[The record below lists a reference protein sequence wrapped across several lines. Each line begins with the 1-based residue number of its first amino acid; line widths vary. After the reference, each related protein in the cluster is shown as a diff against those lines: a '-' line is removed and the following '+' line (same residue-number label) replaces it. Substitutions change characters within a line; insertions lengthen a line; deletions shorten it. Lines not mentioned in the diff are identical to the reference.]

1 MENKIKYLGLCLV
14 TFIVFAL
21 PFNATSNDAFNT
33 SNWNQFRGPN
43 GDGVGTS
50 SNLPIEF
57 SGTKNVQWRTAV
69 HGLGWSSP
77 VVWKDQ
83 VWVTT
88 AREDGSELF
97 VLCVKLDTGK
107 ITHDI
112 KVFDVANPQ
121 NEWSDLNT
129 HATPTPIIE
138 EGRIYVHFGTYGTA
152 CLDTQTGKKIWE
164 RRDLNC
170 DHRVRPASSPVMDKD
185 LLFLTYDGVDQQ
197 FVAALEKQTGKT
209 RWLTKRTYKSGQE
222 PPKSKPNDN
231 RKSYATP
238 TLIEHNGRKQLISPA
253 AEATYS
259 YDPSSGKELWFIRHG
274 KGYGY
279 NVTCRP
285 IYRHGL
291 VFTNSG
297 ISKNLFAID
306 PSGSGDVTDT
316 HIRWTTRRGV
326 SNIPA
331 PLVVG
336 DNLYMIGDSGG
347 MVSCLDAKTGK
358 QLYQERL
365 GGIQN
370 HWVSPI
376 FADGK
381 IYFFSR
387 DGVFSVIE
395 ASSEFKV
402 LFKNE
407 SDTVFVSMPAIVGD
421 SMLIRSNTHLY
432 RIAKGYQVD
441 PLPVVAASQKPSG
454 SNKGG
459 KVASKDLDA
468 LGQQLKAAVASGK
481 MTKEEAIAKWNKAV
495 AGKSGAK
502 GKGSS
507 DGKGQ
512 VDLKELAQQLR
523 SAVAS
528 GKMTQKEAFEK
539 LSEAASGKQPPK
551 KDKPTKVNLDE
562 YGEQL
567 KKAVA
572 SGKMTKEEAIA
583 KYKEAAEAQKGGK
596 GTGIKKGTGA
606 KKGTKPAEK
615 VDLQKLGE
623 DLKEA
628 VESGKMTKDKAI
640 AEYIKAGGSLGEG
653 KSGGKEGGK
662 VVGKGESEKG
672 KGKGRSNFYSIVI
685 GRLKS
690 RDIELGEFSMEVDYA
705 TLNRYTSKWIKDEI
719 IGKTVRVSG
728 VSGQFRDNL
737 LLIKKGQTLKVRT
750 SGYIAEDKT
759 LLFAHK
765 FNVLE
770 RAVPFDPEAHGV
782 PPKEFRG
789 FEGVLKGKIIEVGGY
804 EVLMEIEKVISTSK
818 ESKAVA
824 PNSIKGKRV
833 RLAGF
838 YPQYENLFKEL
849 RPTDIIQIGARHED
863 VVFDMFQ
870 VQGDLLRIGE

>member
-1 MENKIKYLGLCLV
+1 MKRHTFGLKVCLLAAV
-14 TFIVFAL
+14 VCAVSFGARGEAPKTK
-21 PFNATSNDAFNT
+21 AF
-33 SNWNQFRGPN
+33 WNQFRGPN
-43 GDGVGTS
+43 EGLAPQAK
-50 SNLPIEF
+50 LPLEF
-57 SGTKNVQWRTAV
+57 TDTKNVQWRTPI

-77 VVWKDQ
+77 VIWKQQ

-97 VLCVKLDTGK
+97 AVCVDLETGK
-107 ITHDI
+107 ILHDI
-112 KVFDVANPQ
+112 KVFDVAHPQ
-121 NEWSDLNT
+121 NEWPNLNT

-138 EGRIYVHFGTYGTA
+138 EGHIYVHFGTYGTA

-170 DHRVRPASSPVMDKD
+170 DHRVRPASSPVMDGN
-185 LLFLTYDGVDQQ
+185 LLFLTYDGVDHQ
-197 FVAALEKQTGKT
+197 FVAALEKATGKT

-238 TLIEHNGRKQLISPA
+238 TIIEHKGRKQLISPA

-259 YDPSSGKELWFIRHG
+259 YDPSTGKELWFIRHG
-274 KGYGY
+274 RGFGY

-326 SNIPA
+326 PNIPA

-336 DNLYMIGDSGG
+336 DNLYMISDSGG

-358 QLYQERL
+358 QLFQERL

-370 HWVSPI
+370 HWVSPVC
-376 FADGK
+376 ADGK

-387 DGVFSVIE
+387 DGIFSVIE
-395 ASSEFKV
+395 ASTELKV
-402 LFKNE
+402 LSKNE
-407 SDTVFVSMPAIVGD
+407 SDTVFVSMPAIAGD

-432 RIAKGYQVD
+432 RLAKGYQVD
-441 PLPVVAASQKPSG
+441 PLPAVVAKQKSAGSG
-454 SNKGG
+454 KGG
-459 KVASKDLDA
+459 KISNKDLDA
-468 LGQQLKAAVASGK
+468 FGQRLKAAVASGK
-481 MTKEEAIAKWNKAV
+481 MTEAEAIAKWKEAV
-495 AGKSGAK
+495 AGKGGGKAK
-502 GKGSS
+502 DAKEANGK
-507 DGKGQ
+507 
-512 VDLKELAQQLR
+512 VDLKELARQLR
-523 SAVAS
+523 AAVAS
-528 GKMTQKEAFEK
+528 GKMSQKEAFEK
-539 LSEAASGKQPPK
+539 LADAAAGEGKDPK
-551 KDKPTKVNLDE
+551 KTTNPSAKVDLE
-562 YGEQL
+562 KLGEQL
-567 KKAVA
+567 KEAVA
-572 SGKMTKEEAIA
+572 SGKMTK
-583 KYKEAAEAQKGGK
+583 KE
-596 GTGIKKGTGA
+596 
-606 KKGTKPAEK
+606 
-615 VDLQKLGE
+615 
-623 DLKEA
+623 
-628 VESGKMTKDKAI
+628 AI
-640 AEYIKAGGSLGEG
+640 AEYIKAGGSLGETKG
-653 KSGGKEGGK
+653 E
-662 VVGKGESEKG
+662 GKGDAKGGG
-672 KGKGRSNFYSIVI
+672 KGKNAKGGGKRRPNFYSIVI

-690 RDIELGEFSMEVDYA
+690 KDIELGEFTMEVDYA

-719 IGKTVRVSG
+719 IGKTVKVSG

-750 SGYIAEDKT
+750 AGYIPESKT

-782 PPKEFRG
+782 PPKDFRG
-789 FEGVLKGKIIEVGGY
+789 FEGVLQGKIIEVGGY
-804 EVLMEIEKVISTSK
+804 EVLMEIEKVMSTDK
-818 ESKAVA
+818 DSKAAA

-838 YPQYENLFKEL
+838 YPQYEKLFKEL

-863 VVFDMFQ
+863 AVFDMFQ
-870 VQGDLLRIGE
+870 VQGDLLRIEE

>member
-1 MENKIKYLGLCLV
+1 MKRHPFGLKVYLLATV
-14 TFIVFAL
+14 TCVAAFSAHGEAL
-21 PFNATSNDAFNT
+21 KTESF
-33 SNWNQFRGPN
+33 WNQFHGPN
-43 GDGVGTS
+43 EGLAPRAK
-50 SNLPIEF
+50 LPLEF
-57 SGTKNVQWRTAV
+57 TDTKNVQWRTPV

-77 VVWKDQ
+77 VVWKQQ

-88 AREDGSELF
+88 AKEDGSELF
-97 VLCVKLDTGK
+97 AVCVSLKSGE
-107 ITHDI
+107 IMHDI

-129 HATPTPIIE
+129 HATPTPIVE
-138 EGRIYVHFGTYGTA
+138 EGRIYVHYGTYGTA
-152 CLDTQTGKKIWE
+152 CLDTQTGEKIWE

-170 DHRVRPASSPVMDKD
+170 DHRVRPASSPVMNEG
-185 LLFLTYDGVDQQ
+185 LLFLTYDGVDHQ
-197 FVAALEKQTGKT
+197 FVAALEKETGKT

-238 TLIEHNGRKQLISPA
+238 TIIEHEGRKQLISPA

-274 KGYGY
+274 RGFGY

-291 VFTNSG
+291 IFTNSG

-326 SNIPA
+326 PNIPA

-336 DNLYMIGDSGG
+336 ENLYMISDSGG
-347 MVSCLDAKTGK
+347 MVSCLEAKTGK
-358 QLYQERL
+358 QIFQERL

-370 HWVSPI
+370 HWVSPVY
-376 FADGK
+376 ADGK

-387 DGVFSVIE
+387 DGIFSVIE
-395 ASSEFKV
+395 ASTELKV
-402 LFKNE
+402 LSKNE
-407 SDTVFVSMPAIVGD
+407 SNTVFVSMPAIAED

-432 RIAKGYQVD
+432 RIAKGFQVA
-441 PLPVVAASQKPSG
+441 PLPVVAAKQKSG
-454 SNKGG
+454 GLNKNG
-459 KVASKDLDA
+459 KVPNKDLDA
-468 LGQQLKAAVASGK
+468 LGQQLKAAVTSGK
-481 MTKEEAIAKWNKAV
+481 MTKEEAIAKWNEAV
-495 AGKSGAK
+495 AGKDGNT
-502 GKGSS
+502 GKGSNE
-507 DGKGQ
+507 GNGQ
-512 VDLKELAQQLR
+512 VDLKELAQQLKV
-523 SAVAS
+523 AVAS
-528 GKMTQKEAFEK
+528 GKITQKEAFEK

-551 KDKPTKVNLDE
+551 KDNPTKVDLDE

-572 SGKMTKEEAIA
+572 SGKMTEEEAIA
-583 KYKEAAEAQKGGK
+583 KYKEAMESQKSEK
-596 GTGIKKGTGA
+596 ETGSKKETNPSG
-606 KKGTKPAEK
+606 K
-615 VDLQKLGE
+615 VDLQKLSE
-623 DLKEA
+623 QLKEA
-628 VESGKMTKDKAI
+628 VENGKMTKEKAI
-640 AEYIKAGGSLGEG
+640 AEYIKAGGSFDQD
-653 KSGGKEGGK
+653 KVGGKDVGK
-662 VVGKGESEKG
+662 VAGKGESEEE

-690 RDIELGEFSMEVDYA
+690 KDIELGEFTMEVDYA

-719 IGKTVRVSG
+719 IGKTVKVSG

-750 SGYIAEDKT
+750 SGYNAEDKT

-782 PPKEFRG
+782 PPKDFRG
-789 FEGVLKGKIIEVGGY
+789 FEGVLQGKIIEAGGY
-804 EVLMEIEKVISTSK
+804 EVLIEIEKVISTDK
-818 ESKAVA
+818 NSKAAA

-838 YPQYENLFKEL
+838 YPQYENPFKEL

-863 VVFDMFQ
+863 AVFDMFQ
-870 VQGDLLRIGE
+870 VQGDLLRIEE

>member
-1 MENKIKYLGLCLV
+1 MKNDISRLKLCLL
-14 TFIVFAL
+14 I
-21 PFNATSNDAFNT
+21 ATICILAFDVLGKDVQHT
-33 SNWNQFRGPN
+33 SYWNQFRGSNNGLAPN
-43 GDGVGTS
+43 AK
-50 SNLPIEF
+50 LPLEF
-57 SGTKNVQWRTAV
+57 TDTKNVQWRTFI
-69 HGLGWSSP
+69 HDLGWSSP
-77 VVWKDQ
+77 VIWKDQ

-97 VLCVKLDTGK
+97 AVCVNLETGK
-107 ITHDI
+107 IMHDI

-152 CLDTQTGKKIWE
+152 CLDTQAGKKIWE

-197 FVAALEKQTGKT
+197 FVAALEKETGKT
-209 RWLTKRTYKSGQE
+209 RWLTKRTYKSGQVI
-222 PPKSKPNDN
+222 KSKPNDN

-238 TLIEHNGRKQLISPA
+238 TIIEHKGRKQLISPA

-291 VFTNSG
+291 IFTNSG
-297 ISKNLFAID
+297 ISKYLFAID

-326 SNIPA
+326 SNIPV

-347 MVSCLDAKTGK
+347 MISCLEAKTGK

-376 FADGK
+376 YADGK
-381 IYFFSR
+381 IYFFGR
-387 DGVFSVIE
+387 DGIFSVIE

-402 LFKNE
+402 LSKNK
-407 SDTVFVSMPAIVGD
+407 SDTVFVSMPAIAGD

-432 RIAKGYQVD
+432 RIAEGYKVA
-441 PLPVVAASQKPSG
+441 PLPVVAAKQKSAGSG
-454 SNKGG
+454 KGG
-459 KVASKDLDA
+459 KVSDKDLDA
-468 LGQQLKAAVASGK
+468 LGQRLKEAVKSGK
-481 MTKEEAIAKWNKAV
+481 MTEAEAIAKWKEAV
-495 AGKSGAK
+495 AGKGGAK
-502 GKGSS
+502 GKGSKEEK
-507 DGKGQ
+507 GKI
-512 VDLKELAQQLR
+512 DLKELAQQLR
-523 SAVAS
+523 EAVAS

-539 LSEAASGKQPPK
+539 LSDAAAGKQPPK
-551 KDKPTKVNLDE
+551 KDKSAKVDLDE
-562 YGEQL
+562 FGQQL
-567 KKAVA
+567 KEAIA
-572 SGKMTKEEAIA
+572 RGEMTEAEAIA
-583 KYKEAAEAQKGGK
+583 KYKETVGAQKGGK
-596 GTGIKKGTGA
+596 GTKPTG
-606 KKGTKPAEK
+606 K
-615 VDLQKLGE
+615 VDLQKRGE
-623 DLKEA
+623 QLKEA
-628 VESGKMTKDKAI
+628 VSSGKMTKKEAI
-640 AEYIKAGGSLGEG
+640 AEYIKAGGSF
-653 KSGGKEGGK
+653 EGGK
-662 VVGKGESEKG
+662 GAGKGEN
-672 KGKGRSNFYSIVI
+672 KGRSNFYSIVI

-690 RDIELGEFSMEVDYA
+690 KDIELGEFTLEVDYA

-719 IGKTVRVSG
+719 IGKTVKVSG

-750 SGYIAEDKT
+750 AGYMAQSKT

-770 RAVPFDPEAHGV
+770 RAVPFDPEANGV

-789 FEGVLKGKIIEVGGY
+789 FEGVLHGKIIEVGGY
-804 EVLMEIEKVISTSK
+804 EVLMEVEKILKVDK
-818 ESKAVA
+818 GNKASG
-824 PNSIKGKRV
+824 PKSIKGKRV

-838 YPQYENLFKEL
+838 YPQYEKLFKEL

-863 VVFDMFQ
+863 AVFDMFQ
-870 VQGDLLRIGE
+870 VQGELVKIEE

>member
-1 MENKIKYLGLCLV
+1 MIISNKLGLWAAIIC
-14 TFIVFAL
+14 AL
-21 PFNATSNDAFNT
+21 PLSALSKDVKNT
-33 SNWNQFRGPN
+33 SHWNQFRGPN
-43 GDGVGTS
+43 GDGVSTS
-50 SNLPIEF
+50 SNLPTEF
-57 SGTKNVQWRTAV
+57 SGTKNVRWRAAI

-77 VVWKDQ
+77 VVWKNQ
-83 VWVTT
+83 VWITT

-97 VLCVKLDTGK
+97 AVCVNLETGK
-107 ITHDI
+107 IMHDI
-112 KVFDVANPQ
+112 KVLDVANPQ

-152 CLDTQTGKKIWE
+152 CLDTVTGKKLWE

-170 DHRVRPASSPVMDKD
+170 DHRVRPASSPIMDND

-197 FVAALEKQTGKT
+197 FIAAVEKETGQT
-209 RWLTKRTYKSGQE
+209 RWLRKRTYKSGQE

-238 TLIEHNGRKQLISPA
+238 TIIEHNGRTQLISPA

-259 YDPSSGKELWFIRHG
+259 YDPSTGKELWFIRHG

-285 IYRHGL
+285 IYSHGL

-347 MVSCLDAKTGK
+347 MVSCLEAKTGK
-358 QLYQERL
+358 QIFQERL

-376 FADGK
+376 YADGK

-395 ASSEFKV
+395 ASSEFKI
-402 LFKNE
+402 LSKNE

-432 RIAKGYQVD
+432 RIAEGYKVA
-441 PLPVVAASQKPSG
+441 PLPVVAAKQKSAGSG
-454 SNKGG
+454 KSGKASN
-459 KVASKDLDA
+459 KDLDE

-481 MTKEEAIAKWNKAV
+481 MTEAEAIAKWKEAV
-495 AGKSGAK
+495 AGKGGAK
-502 GKGSS
+502 GKGTKEEK
-507 DGKGQ
+507 GK

-523 SAVAS
+523 EAVS
-528 GKMTQKEAFEK
+528 IGKMTQKEAFEK
-539 LSEAASGKQPPK
+539 LSEAAAGKQPIK
-551 KDKPTKVNLDE
+551 KDKPIKVDLDE
-562 YGEQL
+562 YGQQL
-567 KKAVA
+567 KKAVE
-572 SGKMTKEEAIA
+572 SGKMTEAEAIA
-583 KYKEAAEAQKGGK
+583 KYKEGVEAQKGGK
-596 GTGIKKGTGA
+596 ATGSKKE
-606 KKGTKPAEK
+606 TKLAGK

-623 DLKEA
+623 ELKEA
-628 VESGKMTKDKAI
+628 VESGKMTKDEAI
-640 AEYIKAGGSLGEG
+640 AEYIKAGDSFGEG
-653 KSGGKEGGK
+653 KGEGKVAGKGGGKGGNAR
-662 VVGKGESEKG
+662 GG
-672 KGKGRSNFYSIVI
+672 GKGRPNFYSIVI

-690 RDIELGEFSMEVDYA
+690 KDIELGEFTMEVDYA
-705 TLNRYTSKWIKDEI
+705 TLNRHTSKWIKDEI
-719 IGKTVRVSG
+719 IGKTVKVSG

-737 LLIKKGQTLKVRT
+737 LLIKKDQTLKVRT
-750 SGYIAEDKT
+750 AGYLAESKT

-770 RAVPFDPEAHGV
+770 PALPFDPEAHGV
-782 PPKEFRG
+782 PPKDFRG
-789 FEGVLKGKIIEVGGY
+789 FEGGLQGKIIEVGGY
-804 EVLMEIEKVISTSK
+804 EVLMEVEKVMSVGK
-818 ESKAVA
+818 GNKATV

-838 YPQYENLFKEL
+838 YPQYEKLFKEL
-849 RPTDIIQIGARHED
+849 RPTDIIQIEARHQD
-863 VVFDMFQ
+863 AVFDMFQ
-870 VQGDLLRIGE
+870 VQGELVKIEE

>member
-1 MENKIKYLGLCLV
+1 MSILSSVVLGKDV
-14 TFIVFAL
+14 KHFF
-21 PFNATSNDAFNT
+21 
-33 SNWNQFRGPN
+33 NWNQFRGPN
-43 GDGVGTS
+43 GDGVSTS
-50 SNLPIEF
+50 SNLPTEF
-57 SGTKNVQWRTAV
+57 SGTKNVQWRTAI
-69 HGLGWSSP
+69 HDLGWSSP
-77 VVWKDQ
+77 VVWEGQ

-97 VLCVKLDTGK
+97 ALCVNLETGK
-107 ITHDI
+107 IMHDI

-129 HATPTPIIE
+129 HATPTPIVE

-152 CLDTQTGKKIWE
+152 CLDTQTGRKIWE

-170 DHRVRPASSPVMDKD
+170 DHRVRPASSPVMDKN

-197 FVAALEKQTGKT
+197 FIAALEKATGKT

-259 YDPSSGKELWFIRHG
+259 YDPSSGRELWFIRHG

-326 SNIPA
+326 PNIPA

-336 DNLYMIGDSGG
+336 ENLYMIGDSGG
-347 MVSCLDAKTGK
+347 MVSCLDAKTGR

-370 HWVSPI
+370 HWVSPTY
-376 FADGK
+376 ADGK

-402 LFKNE
+402 LFKNQ
-407 SDTVFVSMPAIVGD
+407 SDTVFVSMPAIAGD

-441 PLPVVAASQKPSG
+441 PLPVVAAKQKSAGPG
-454 SNKGG
+454 KGG
-459 KVASKDLDA
+459 KVPNKDLDA
-468 LGQQLKAAVASGK
+468 LGQRLKAAVKSGK
-481 MTKEEAIAKWNKAV
+481 MTEAEAIAKWKEAV
-495 AGKSGAK
+495 AGKGGAK
-502 GKGSS
+502 GKGTKEEK
-507 DGKGQ
+507 GK

-523 SAVAS
+523 EAVAS

-539 LSEAASGKQPPK
+539 LSEAAAGRQQIK
-551 KDKPTKVNLDE
+551 KDKPPKVDLDE
-562 YGEQL
+562 YGQQL
-567 KKAVA
+567 KK
-572 SGKMTKEEAIA
+572 
-583 KYKEAAEAQKGGK
+583 
-596 GTGIKKGTGA
+596 
-606 KKGTKPAEK
+606 
-615 VDLQKLGE
+615 
-623 DLKEA
+623 A
-628 VESGKMTKDKAI
+628 VESGKMTKDEAI
-640 AEYIKAGGSLGEG
+640 AEYIKAGGSFGEG
-653 KSGGKEGGK
+653 KDKGEGK
-662 VVGKGESEKG
+662 VVGKGDG
-672 KGKGRSNFYSIVI
+672 KGGNAKGGVKGRPNFYSIVI

-690 RDIELGEFSMEVDYA
+690 KDIELGEFTMQVDYA

-750 SGYIAEDKT
+750 AGYLAESKT
-759 LLFAHK
+759 LVFAHK

-770 RAVPFDPEAHGV
+770 RALPFDPEAHGV
-782 PPKEFRG
+782 PPKDFRG
-789 FEGVLKGKIIEVGGY
+789 FEGGLQGKIIEVGGY
-804 EVLMEIEKVISTSK
+804 EVLMEVEKVMSVGK
-818 ESKAVA
+818 GNKAIV

-833 RLAGF
+833 QLAGF
-838 YPQYENLFKEL
+838 YPQYEKLFKEL
-849 RPTDIIQIGARHED
+849 RPTDIIQIGARHQD
-863 VVFDMFQ
+863 AVFDMFQ
-870 VQGDLLRIGE
+870 VQGDLVKIEE

>member
-1 MENKIKYLGLCLV
+1 MIISNKLGLWAAIIC
-14 TFIVFAL
+14 AL
-21 PFNATSNDAFNT
+21 PLSALSKDVKNT
-33 SNWNQFRGPN
+33 SHWNQFRGPN
-43 GDGVGTS
+43 GDGVSTS
-50 SNLPIEF
+50 SNLPTEF
-57 SGTKNVQWRTAV
+57 SGTKNVRWRAAI

-77 VVWKDQ
+77 VVWKNQ
-83 VWVTT
+83 VWITT

-97 VLCVKLDTGK
+97 AVCVNLETGK
-107 ITHDI
+107 IMHDI
-112 KVFDVANPQ
+112 KVLDVANPQ
-121 NEWSDLNT
+121 NEWLDLNT

-152 CLDTQTGKKIWE
+152 CLDTVTGKKLWE

-170 DHRVRPASSPVMDKD
+170 DHRVRPASSPIMDND

-197 FVAALEKQTGKT
+197 FIAAVEKETGQT
-209 RWLTKRTYKSGQE
+209 RWLRKRTYKSGQE

-238 TLIEHNGRKQLISPA
+238 TIIEHNGRTQLISPA

-259 YDPSSGKELWFIRHG
+259 YDPSTGKELWFIRHG

-285 IYRHGL
+285 IYSHGL

-347 MVSCLDAKTGK
+347 MVSCLEAKTGK
-358 QLYQERL
+358 QIFQERL

-376 FADGK
+376 YADGK

-395 ASSEFKV
+395 ASSEFKI
-402 LFKNE
+402 LSKNE

-432 RIAKGYQVD
+432 RIAEGYKVA
-441 PLPVVAASQKPSG
+441 PLPVVAAKQKSAGSG
-454 SNKGG
+454 KSGKASN
-459 KVASKDLDA
+459 KDLDE

-481 MTKEEAIAKWNKAV
+481 MTEAEAIAKWKEAV
-495 AGKSGAK
+495 AGKGGAK
-502 GKGSS
+502 GKGTKEEK
-507 DGKGQ
+507 GK

-523 SAVAS
+523 EAVS
-528 GKMTQKEAFEK
+528 IGKMTQKEAFEK
-539 LSEAASGKQPPK
+539 LSEAAAGKQPIK
-551 KDKPTKVNLDE
+551 KDKPIKVDLDE
-562 YGEQL
+562 YGQQL
-567 KKAVA
+567 KKAVE
-572 SGKMTKEEAIA
+572 SGKMTEAEAIA
-583 KYKEAAEAQKGGK
+583 KYKEAVEAQKGGK
-596 GTGIKKGTGA
+596 ATGSKKE
-606 KKGTKPAEK
+606 TKLAGK

-623 DLKEA
+623 ELKEA
-628 VESGKMTKDKAI
+628 VESGKMTKDEAI
-640 AEYIKAGGSLGEG
+640 AEYIKAGDSFGEG
-653 KSGGKEGGK
+653 KGEGKVAGKGGGKGGNAR
-662 VVGKGESEKG
+662 GG
-672 KGKGRSNFYSIVI
+672 GKGRPNFYSIVI

-690 RDIELGEFSMEVDYA
+690 KDIELGEFTIAVDYA
-705 TLNRYTSKWIKDEI
+705 TLNRHTSKWIKDEI
-719 IGKTVRVSG
+719 IGKTVKVSG

-737 LLIKKGQTLKVRT
+737 LLIKKDQTLKVRT
-750 SGYIAEDKT
+750 AGYLAESKT

-770 RAVPFDPEAHGV
+770 PALPFDPEAHGV
-782 PPKEFRG
+782 PPKDFRG
-789 FEGVLKGKIIEVGGY
+789 FEGGLQGKIIEVGGY
-804 EVLMEIEKVISTSK
+804 EVLMEVEKVMSVGK
-818 ESKAVA
+818 GNKATV

-838 YPQYENLFKEL
+838 YPQYEKLFKEL
-849 RPTDIIQIGARHED
+849 RPTDIIQIEARHQD
-863 VVFDMFQ
+863 AVFDMFQ
-870 VQGDLLRIGE
+870 VQGELVKIEE

>member
-1 MENKIKYLGLCLV
+1 MENKIKYLGLCFV
-14 TFIVFAL
+14 TSIVFAL
-21 PFNATSNDAFNT
+21 PFNARSNDAFDT

-43 GDGVGTS
+43 GDGVSTS
-50 SNLPIEF
+50 SNLPTEF
-57 SGTKNVQWRTAV
+57 SGTKNVQWRTAI

-88 AREDGSELF
+88 ARDDGSELF

-107 ITHDI
+107 IIHDI

-170 DHRVRPASSPVMDKD
+170 DHRVRPASSPVMDKN

-238 TLIEHNGRKQLISPA
+238 TLIDHNGRKQLISPA

-259 YDPSSGKELWFIRHG
+259 YDPSSGEELWFIRHG

-402 LFKNE
+402 LSKNE

-421 SMLIRSNTHLY
+421 SMLIRSNAHLY

-441 PLPVVAASQKPSG
+441 PLPVVAASQKPSV

-468 LGQQLKAAVASGK
+468 LGQQLKAAVTSGK

-539 LSEAASGKQPPK
+539 LSEAASGKQPPN

-596 GTGIKKGTGA
+596 GTGIKKG
-606 KKGTKPAEK
+606 
-615 VDLQKLGE
+615 
-623 DLKEA
+623 
-628 VESGKMTKDKAI
+628 
-640 AEYIKAGGSLGEG
+640 
-653 KSGGKEGGK
+653 
-662 VVGKGESEKG
+662 
-672 KGKGRSNFYSIVI
+672 
-685 GRLKS
+685 
-690 RDIELGEFSMEVDYA
+690 
-705 TLNRYTSKWIKDEI
+705 
-719 IGKTVRVSG
+719 
-728 VSGQFRDNL
+728 
-737 LLIKKGQTLKVRT
+737 
-750 SGYIAEDKT
+750 
-759 LLFAHK
+759 
-765 FNVLE
+765 
-770 RAVPFDPEAHGV
+770 
-782 PPKEFRG
+782 
-789 FEGVLKGKIIEVGGY
+789 
-804 EVLMEIEKVISTSK
+804 
-818 ESKAVA
+818 
-824 PNSIKGKRV
+824 
-833 RLAGF
+833 
-838 YPQYENLFKEL
+838 
-849 RPTDIIQIGARHED
+849 
-863 VVFDMFQ
+863 
-870 VQGDLLRIGE
+870 

>member
-1 MENKIKYLGLCLV
+1 MKNKIKYLGLCLV
-14 TFIVFAL
+14 AFIAWGL
-21 PFNATSNDAFNT
+21 PFNATSKDFKVAT
-33 SNWNQFRGPN
+33 HWNQFRGPN
-43 GDGVGTS
+43 GDGVSTS
-50 SNLPIEF
+50 SNLPTEF
-57 SGTKNVQWRTAV
+57 SGIKNVRWRTAI
-69 HGLGWSSP
+69 HDLGWSSP
-77 VVWKDQ
+77 VVWEDQ

-97 VLCVKLDTGK
+97 ALCVNLETGE
-107 ITHDI
+107 IMHDI

-170 DHRVRPASSPVMDKD
+170 DHRVRPASSPVMDKN

-197 FVAALEKQTGKT
+197 FVAALEKTTGKT

-238 TLIEHNGRKQLISPA
+238 AIIEHNGRKQLISPA

-259 YDPSSGKELWFIRHG
+259 YDPTSGKELWFIRHG

-336 DNLYMIGDSGG
+336 DNLYMISDSGG
-347 MVSCLDAKTGK
+347 MVSCLDAKSGK
-358 QLYQERL
+358 QLFQERL

-376 FADGK
+376 YAAGK

-387 DGVFSVIE
+387 DGVFTVIE
-395 ASSEFKV
+395 ASSELKV

-407 SDTVFVSMPAIVGD
+407 SDTVFVSMPAIAGD

-441 PLPVVAASQKPSG
+441 PLPVVAAKQKSAGSG
-454 SNKGG
+454 KSGEVPN
-459 KVASKDLDA
+459 KDLDE

-481 MTKEEAIAKWNKAV
+481 MTEDEAIAKWKEAV
-495 AGKSGAK
+495 AGKGGAK
-502 GKGSS
+502 GKGTKE
-507 DGKGQ
+507 DKGA
-512 VDLKELAQQLR
+512 VDLKALTQQLK

-539 LSEAASGKQPPK
+539 LADAAAGKQATK
-551 KDKPTKVNLDE
+551 KGKPTKVDLDE
-562 YGEQL
+562 YGQQL
-567 KKAVA
+567 KEAVER
-572 SGKMTKEEAIA
+572 GKMTEAEAIA
-583 KYKEAAEAQKGGK
+583 KYKEAVEAQKGGK
-596 GTGIKKGTGA
+596 GKGSKKGTNPSG
-606 KKGTKPAEK
+606 K

-623 DLKEA
+623 ELKDA
-628 VESGKMTKDKAI
+628 VESGKMTKKEAI
-640 AEYIKAGGSLGEG
+640 AEYIKAGGSFGEGEG
-653 KSGGKEGGK
+653 KGKGAGK
-662 VVGKGESEKG
+662 VVGKGENAKEG
-672 KGKGRSNFYSIVI
+672 GKGRSNFYSIVI

-690 RDIELGEFSMEVDYA
+690 KDIELGEFTMEVDYA

-719 IGKTVRVSG
+719 IGKTVKVSG

-750 SGYIAEDKT
+750 AGYIAQSNT
-759 LLFAHK
+759 LFFAHK

-770 RAVPFDPEAHGV
+770 RAVPFNPEAHGV
-782 PPKEFRG
+782 PPKDFRG
-789 FEGVLKGKIIEVGGY
+789 FEGGLQGKIIEVGGY
-804 EVLMEIEKVISTSK
+804 EVLMEVEKVMSVGK
-818 ESKAVA
+818 GNKAAA

-838 YPQYENLFKEL
+838 YPQYEKLFKEL
-849 RPTDIIQIGARHED
+849 RPTDIIQIGARHGD

-870 VQGDLLRIGE
+870 AQGDLVKIEE

>member
-1 MENKIKYLGLCLV
+1 MIISNKLGLWAAIIC
-14 TFIVFAL
+14 AL
-21 PFNATSNDAFNT
+21 PLSALSKDVKNT
-33 SNWNQFRGPN
+33 SHWNQFRGPN
-43 GDGVGTS
+43 GDGVSTS
-50 SNLPIEF
+50 SNLPTEF
-57 SGTKNVQWRTAV
+57 SGTKNVRWRAAI

-77 VVWKDQ
+77 VVWKNQ
-83 VWVTT
+83 VWITT

-97 VLCVKLDTGK
+97 AVCVNLETGK
-107 ITHDI
+107 IMHDI
-112 KVFDVANPQ
+112 KVLDVANPQ

-152 CLDTQTGKKIWE
+152 CLDTVTGKKLWE

-170 DHRVRPASSPVMDKD
+170 DHRVRPASSPIMDND

-197 FVAALEKQTGKT
+197 FIAAVEKETGQT
-209 RWLTKRTYKSGQE
+209 RWLRKRTYKSGQE

-238 TLIEHNGRKQLISPA
+238 TIIEHNGRRQLISPA

-259 YDPSSGKELWFIRHG
+259 YDPSTGKELWFIRHG

-285 IYRHGL
+285 IYSHGL

-347 MVSCLDAKTGK
+347 MVSCLEAKTGK
-358 QLYQERL
+358 QIFQERL

-376 FADGK
+376 YADGK

-395 ASSEFKV
+395 ASSEFKI
-402 LFKNE
+402 LSKNE

-432 RIAKGYQVD
+432 RIAEGYKVA
-441 PLPVVAASQKPSG
+441 PLPVVAAKQKSAGSG
-454 SNKGG
+454 KSGKASN
-459 KVASKDLDA
+459 KDLDE

-481 MTKEEAIAKWNKAV
+481 MTEAEAIAKWKEAV
-495 AGKSGAK
+495 AGKGGAK
-502 GKGSS
+502 GKGTKEEK
-507 DGKGQ
+507 GK

-523 SAVAS
+523 EAVS
-528 GKMTQKEAFEK
+528 IGKMTQKEAFEK
-539 LSEAASGKQPPK
+539 LSEAAAGKQPIK
-551 KDKPTKVNLDE
+551 KDKPIKVDLDE
-562 YGEQL
+562 YGQQL
-567 KKAVA
+567 KKAVE
-572 SGKMTKEEAIA
+572 SGKMTEAEAIA
-583 KYKEAAEAQKGGK
+583 KYKEAVEAQKGGK
-596 GTGIKKGTGA
+596 ATGSKKE
-606 KKGTKPAEK
+606 TKLAGK

-623 DLKEA
+623 ELKEA
-628 VESGKMTKDKAI
+628 VESGKMTKDEAI
-640 AEYIKAGGSLGEG
+640 AEYIKAGDSFGEG
-653 KSGGKEGGK
+653 KGEGKVAGKGGGKGGNAR
-662 VVGKGESEKG
+662 GG
-672 KGKGRSNFYSIVI
+672 GKGRPNFYSIVI

-690 RDIELGEFSMEVDYA
+690 KDIELGEFTMEVDYA
-705 TLNRYTSKWIKDEI
+705 TLNRHTSKWIKDEI
-719 IGKTVRVSG
+719 IGKTVKVSG

-737 LLIKKGQTLKVRT
+737 LLIKKDQTLKVRT
-750 SGYIAEDKT
+750 AGYLAESKT

-770 RAVPFDPEAHGV
+770 PALPFDPEAHGV
-782 PPKEFRG
+782 PPKDFRG
-789 FEGVLKGKIIEVGGY
+789 FEGGLQGKIIEVGGY
-804 EVLMEIEKVISTSK
+804 EVLMEVEKVMSVGK
-818 ESKAVA
+818 GNKATV

-838 YPQYENLFKEL
+838 YPQYEKLFKEL
-849 RPTDIIQIGARHED
+849 RPTDIIQIEARHQD
-863 VVFDMFQ
+863 AVFDMFQ
-870 VQGDLLRIGE
+870 VQGELVKIEE

>member
-1 MENKIKYLGLCLV
+1 MKYDSSRHTVGFLAAIIC
-14 TFIVFAL
+14 AL
-21 PFNATSNDAFNT
+21 PLSALTKGAKT
-33 SNWNQFRGPN
+33 ASNWNQFRGPN
-43 GDGVGTS
+43 GDGVSTS
-50 SNLPIEF
+50 SNLPTEF
-57 SGTKNVQWRTAV
+57 SGTKNVQWRTAI
-69 HGLGWSSP
+69 HDLGWSSP

-97 VLCVKLDTGK
+97 AVCVNLETGK
-107 ITHDI
+107 IMHDI

-129 HATPTPIIE
+129 HATPTPIVE

-170 DHRVRPASSPVMDKD
+170 DHRVRPASSPVMDKN

-197 FVAALEKQTGKT
+197 FVAALEKETGKT
-209 RWLTKRTYKSGQE
+209 RWLTKRTYKSGQKI
-222 PPKSKPNDN
+222 PSKPNDN

-238 TLIEHNGRKQLISPA
+238 TIIEHNGRKQLISPA

-259 YDPSSGKELWFIRHG
+259 YDPSTGKELWFIRHG
-274 KGYGY
+274 RGFGY

-326 SNIPA
+326 PNIPA
-331 PLVVG
+331 PLVIG

-407 SDTVFVSMPAIVGD
+407 SNTVFVSMPAIAGD

-441 PLPVVAASQKPSG
+441 PLPVAATKQKSAGSG
-454 SNKGG
+454 KGG
-459 KVASKDLDA
+459 KVPNKDLDA
-468 LGQQLKAAVASGK
+468 LGQRLKAAVKSGK
-481 MTKEEAIAKWNKAV
+481 MTEAEAMAKWNEAV
-495 AGKSGAK
+495 AGKGGAK
-502 GKGSS
+502 GKGTKEEK
-507 DGKGQ
+507 GK

-523 SAVAS
+523 EAVAS

-539 LSEAASGKQPPK
+539 LSEAAAGKQPIK
-551 KDKPTKVNLDE
+551 KDKPTIVDLDE
-562 YGEQL
+562 YGQQL
-567 KKAVA
+567 KKAVE
-572 SGKMTKEEAIA
+572 SGKMTEEEAIA
-583 KYKEAAEAQKGGK
+583 KYKEAWESQKGGK
-596 GTGIKKGTGA
+596 GTGSKKE
-606 KKGTKPAEK
+606 TKPSGK

-623 DLKEA
+623 ELKKA
-628 VESGKMTKDKAI
+628 VESGKMTKKEAIDK
-640 AEYIKAGGSLGEG
+640 YIKAGGSFGEG
-653 KSGGKEGGK
+653 KGGGKDA
-662 VVGKGESEKG
+662 GKGENAKG
-672 KGKGRSNFYSIVI
+672 GGKGRPNFYSIVI

-690 RDIELGEFSMEVDYA
+690 KDIELGEFTMEVDYA

-719 IGKTVRVSG
+719 IGKTVKVSG

-737 LLIKKGQTLKVRT
+737 LLIKKDQTLKVRT
-750 SGYIAEDKT
+750 AGYSPESKK

-770 RAVPFDPEAHGV
+770 RALPFDPEAHGV
-782 PPKEFRG
+782 PPKDFRG
-789 FEGVLKGKIIEVGGY
+789 FEGGLQGKIIEVGGY
-804 EVLMEIEKVISTSK
+804 EVLMEVEKVMSVGK
-818 ESKAVA
+818 GNKAA
-824 PNSIKGKRV
+824 DPNSIKGKRV

-838 YPQYENLFKEL
+838 YPQYEKLFKEL
-849 RPTDIIQIGARHED
+849 RPTDIIQIGARHQD
-863 VVFDMFQ
+863 AVFDMFQ
-870 VQGDLLRIGE
+870 VQGDLVKIEE

>member
-1 MENKIKYLGLCLV
+1 MIISNKLGLWAAIIC
-14 TFIVFAL
+14 AL
-21 PFNATSNDAFNT
+21 PLSALSKDVKNT
-33 SNWNQFRGPN
+33 SHWNQFRGPN
-43 GDGVGTS
+43 GDGVSTS
-50 SNLPIEF
+50 SNLPTEF
-57 SGTKNVQWRTAV
+57 SGTRNVRWRAAI

-77 VVWKDQ
+77 VVWKNQ
-83 VWVTT
+83 VWITT

-97 VLCVKLDTGK
+97 AVCVNLETGK
-107 ITHDI
+107 IMHDI
-112 KVFDVANPQ
+112 KVLDVANPQ

-152 CLDTQTGKKIWE
+152 CLDTVTGKKLWE

-170 DHRVRPASSPVMDKD
+170 DHRVRPASSPIMDND

-197 FVAALEKQTGKT
+197 FIAAVEKETGQT
-209 RWLTKRTYKSGQE
+209 RWLRKRTYKSGQE

-238 TLIEHNGRKQLISPA
+238 TIIEHNGRRQLISPA

-259 YDPSSGKELWFIRHG
+259 YDPSTGKELWFIRHG

-285 IYRHGL
+285 IYSHGL

-347 MVSCLDAKTGK
+347 MVSCLEAKTGK
-358 QLYQERL
+358 QIFQERL

-376 FADGK
+376 YADGK

-395 ASSEFKV
+395 ASSEFKI
-402 LFKNE
+402 LSKNE

-432 RIAKGYQVD
+432 RIAEGYKVA
-441 PLPVVAASQKPSG
+441 PLPVVAAKQKSAGSG
-454 SNKGG
+454 KSGKASN
-459 KVASKDLDA
+459 KDLDE

-481 MTKEEAIAKWNKAV
+481 MTEAEAIAKWKEAV
-495 AGKSGAK
+495 AGKGGAK
-502 GKGSS
+502 GKGTKEEK
-507 DGKGQ
+507 GK

-523 SAVAS
+523 EAVS
-528 GKMTQKEAFEK
+528 IGKMTQKEAFEK
-539 LSEAASGKQPPK
+539 LSEAAAGKQPIK
-551 KDKPTKVNLDE
+551 KDKPIKVDLDE
-562 YGEQL
+562 YGQQL
-567 KKAVA
+567 KKAVE
-572 SGKMTKEEAIA
+572 SGKMTESEAIA
-583 KYKEAAEAQKGGK
+583 KYKEGVEAQKGGK
-596 GTGIKKGTGA
+596 ATGSKKE
-606 KKGTKPAEK
+606 TKLAGK

-623 DLKEA
+623 ELKEA
-628 VESGKMTKDKAI
+628 VESGKMTKDEAI
-640 AEYIKAGGSLGEG
+640 AEYIKAGDSFGEG
-653 KSGGKEGGK
+653 KGEGKVAGKGGGKGGNAR
-662 VVGKGESEKG
+662 GG
-672 KGKGRSNFYSIVI
+672 GKGRPNFYSIVI

-690 RDIELGEFSMEVDYA
+690 KDIELGEFTMEVDYA
-705 TLNRYTSKWIKDEI
+705 TLNRHTSKWIKDEI
-719 IGKTVRVSG
+719 IGKTVKVSG

-737 LLIKKGQTLKVRT
+737 LLIKKDQTLKVRT
-750 SGYIAEDKT
+750 AGYLAESKT

-770 RAVPFDPEAHGV
+770 PALPFDPEAHGV
-782 PPKEFRG
+782 PPKDFRG
-789 FEGVLKGKIIEVGGY
+789 FEGGLQGKIIEVGGY
-804 EVLMEIEKVISTSK
+804 EVLMEVEKVMSVGK
-818 ESKAVA
+818 GNKATV

-838 YPQYENLFKEL
+838 YPQYEKLFKEL
-849 RPTDIIQIGARHED
+849 RPTDIIQIEARHQD
-863 VVFDMFQ
+863 AVFDMFQ
-870 VQGDLLRIGE
+870 VQGELVKIEE

>member
-1 MENKIKYLGLCLV
+1 MIISNKLGLWAAIIC
-14 TFIVFAL
+14 AL
-21 PFNATSNDAFNT
+21 PLSALSKDVKNT
-33 SNWNQFRGPN
+33 SHWNQFRGPN
-43 GDGVGTS
+43 GDGVSTS
-50 SNLPIEF
+50 SNLPTEF
-57 SGTKNVQWRTAV
+57 SGTRNVRWRAAI

-77 VVWKDQ
+77 VVWKNQ
-83 VWVTT
+83 VWITT

-97 VLCVKLDTGK
+97 ALCVNLETGE
-107 ITHDI
+107 IMHDI

-129 HATPTPIIE
+129 HATPTPIVE

-152 CLDTQTGKKIWE
+152 CLDTVTGKKLWE

-170 DHRVRPASSPVMDKD
+170 DHRVRPASSPIMDND

-197 FVAALEKQTGKT
+197 FIAAVEKETGQT
-209 RWLTKRTYKSGQE
+209 RWLRKRTYKSGQE

-238 TLIEHNGRKQLISPA
+238 TIIEHNGRRQLISPA

-259 YDPSSGKELWFIRHG
+259 YDPSTGKELWFIRHG
-274 KGYGY
+274 KGFGY

-326 SNIPA
+326 QNIPA

-407 SDTVFVSMPAIVGD
+407 SDTVFVSMPAIARD

-441 PLPVVAASQKPSG
+441 PLPIVVAKQKPAGSG
-454 SNKGG
+454 KGG
-459 KVASKDLDA
+459 KVPNKDLDA
-468 LGQQLKAAVASGK
+468 LGQRLKAAVKSGK
-481 MTKEEAIAKWNKAV
+481 MTEAEAVAKWNEAM
-495 AGKSGAK
+495 AGKGGAK
-502 GKGSS
+502 GKGTKEEK
-507 DGKGQ
+507 GK

-523 SAVAS
+523 VAVAS

-539 LSEAASGKQPPK
+539 LSEATAGRQPIQK
-551 KDKPTKVNLDE
+551 NKPTKVDLDE
-562 YGEQL
+562 YGQQL
-567 KKAVA
+567 KKAVE
-572 SGKMTKEEAIA
+572 SGKMTKDEAIA
-583 KYKEAAEAQKGGK
+583 KYKEAVEAQKGEK
-596 GTGIKKGTGA
+596 GTDSKKV
-606 KKGTKPAEK
+606 TKPSGK

-623 DLKEA
+623 GLKEA
-628 VESGKMTKDKAI
+628 VESGKMTKDEAI
-640 AEYIKAGGSLGEG
+640 AEYIKAGGSFGEG
-653 KSGGKEGGK
+653 KDKGEGK
-662 VVGKGESEKG
+662 VAGKGAGKG
-672 KGKGRSNFYSIVI
+672 GNAKRGGKGRPNFYSIVI

-690 RDIELGEFSMEVDYA
+690 KDIELGEFTMEVDYA
-705 TLNRYTSKWIKDEI
+705 TLNRHTSKWIKDEI
-719 IGKTVRVSG
+719 IGKTVKVSG

-737 LLIKKGQTLKVRT
+737 LLMKKDQTLKVRT
-750 SGYIAEDKT
+750 AGYLAESKT

-770 RAVPFDPEAHGV
+770 AALPFDPEAHGV
-782 PPKEFRG
+782 PPKDFRG
-789 FEGVLKGKIIEVGGY
+789 FEGGLQGKIIEVGGY
-804 EVLMEIEKVISTSK
+804 EVLMEVEKVMSVGK
-818 ESKAVA
+818 GNKATA

-838 YPQYENLFKEL
+838 YPQYEKLFKEL
-849 RPTDIIQIGARHED
+849 RPTDIIQIEARHQD
-863 VVFDMFQ
+863 AVFDMFQ
-870 VQGDLLRIGE
+870 VQGELVKIEE

>member
-1 MENKIKYLGLCLV
+1 MENKIKYLGLCFV
-14 TFIVFAL
+14 TSVVCVL
-21 PFNATSNDAFNT
+21 PFNATGKDAFAR

-43 GDGVGTS
+43 GDGVSTS
-50 SNLPIEF
+50 SNLPTEF
-57 SGTKNVQWRTAV
+57 SGTKNVQWRTAI
-69 HGLGWSSP
+69 HDLGWSSP
-77 VVWKDQ
+77 VVWKNQ

-97 VLCVKLDTGK
+97 ALCVNLETGE
-107 ITHDI
+107 IMHDI

-129 HATPTPIIE
+129 HATPTPIVE

-152 CLDTQTGKKIWE
+152 CLNTQTGKKIWE

-170 DHRVRPASSPVMDKD
+170 DHRVRPASSPVMDKN

-197 FVAALEKQTGKT
+197 FVAALEKETGRT
-209 RWLTKRTYKSGQE
+209 RWLTKRTYESGQE

-238 TLIEHNGRKQLISPA
+238 TIIEHNGRKQLISPA

-259 YDPSSGKELWFIRHG
+259 YDPSSGRELWFIRHG

-326 SNIPA
+326 PNIPA

-347 MVSCLDAKTGK
+347 MVSCLDAKTGR

-407 SDTVFVSMPAIVGD
+407 SDTVFVSMPAIAGD

-441 PLPVVAASQKPSG
+441 PLPVVAAKQKSAGSG
-454 SNKGG
+454 KGG
-459 KVASKDLDA
+459 KVPNKDLDA
-468 LGQQLKAAVASGK
+468 LGQRLKAAVKSGR
-481 MTKEEAIAKWNKAV
+481 MTEAEAVAKWNEAM
-495 AGKSGAK
+495 AGKGGAK
-502 GKGSS
+502 GKGTKEEK
-507 DGKGQ
+507 GK

-523 SAVAS
+523 VAVAS

-539 LSEAASGKQPPK
+539 LSEAAAGKQPIQ
-551 KDKPTKVNLDE
+551 KDKPTKVDLDE
-562 YGEQL
+562 YGQQL
-567 KKAVA
+567 KKAVE
-572 SGKMTKEEAIA
+572 SGKMTKDEAIA
-583 KYKEAAEAQKGGK
+583 KYKEAVETQKGGK
-596 GTGIKKGTGA
+596 GTGS
-606 KKGTKPAEK
+606 KKGTKPSGK

-623 DLKEA
+623 ELKEA
-628 VESGKMTKDKAI
+628 VESGKMTKDEAI
-640 AEYIKAGGSLGEG
+640 AEYIKAGGSFGEG
-653 KSGGKEGGK
+653 KDKGEGK
-662 VVGKGESEKG
+662 VAGKGAGKG
-672 KGKGRSNFYSIVI
+672 GNAKMGGKGRPNFYSIVI

-690 RDIELGEFSMEVDYA
+690 KDIELGEFTMEVDYA
-705 TLNRYTSKWIKDEI
+705 TLNRHTSKWIKDEI
-719 IGKTVRVSG
+719 TGKTVKVSG

-737 LLIKKGQTLKVRT
+737 LLIKKDQTLKVRT
-750 SGYIAEDKT
+750 AGYLAESKT

-770 RAVPFDPEAHGV
+770 RALPFDPEAHGV
-782 PPKEFRG
+782 PPKDFRG
-789 FEGVLKGKIIEVGGY
+789 FEGGLQGKIIEVGGY
-804 EVLMEIEKVISTSK
+804 EVLMEVEKVMSVGK
-818 ESKAVA
+818 DNKATV

-838 YPQYENLFKEL
+838 YPKYEKLFKEL
-849 RPTDIIQIGARHED
+849 RPTDIIQIGARHQD
-863 VVFDMFQ
+863 AVFDMFQ
-870 VQGDLLRIGE
+870 VQGDLVKIEE